1 MDDSASL
8 GLWKTLSRP
17 AHATTIA
24 RATSKLASIRDRLV
38 TFAYGRARVMGAPHQ
53 VTTDSTL
60 RVIIS
65 DPDRRAVHVFDPKGK
80 TSFSILGG

>member
-1 MDDSASL
+1 
-8 GLWKTLSRP
+8 
-17 AHATTIA
+17 
-24 RATSKLASIRDRLV
+24 
-38 TFAYGRARVMGAPHQ
+38 MGAPHQ